1 PRRPL
6 RRIVPTRAA
15 GVGRA
20 ARPRARL
27 HPQGRRG
34 GCAPGR
40 RRRRRTRRIAARLLR
55 AADDLRRR
63 AARHDHRPGGDLRA
77 GAVDHPLR
85 HRGGGGPH
93 RQRHRVRPGRGGVVG
108 RPGAG
113 RAGGPPAAHRPGRR
127 QRRPLQPHGP
137 LRRLQA
143 VGGGA
148 GAGPLRPGGVP
159 RGEVAAALSRA
170 RRLAAGGDP
179 DYPGVMDSQSVVV
192 ITGASA
198 GVGRAAARAFAQHG
212 VRRIGLLARGRA
224 GLDATTR
231 ELADLGVQVCAVE
244 CDVADAPAVDA
255 AASRIEEELG
265 PIEVWVNNA
274 MTAVF
279 ARVADT
285 TAEEFRRVTEVTYLG
300 FVHGT
305 LAALQRMLP
314 RDRGVVVQV
323 GSALAYRG
331 IPLQASYCGAKHA
344 MVGFTESLRTELLHD
359 HSGVQVTMVHLPAM
373 NTPQFSWVRTR
384 LRRHPQPV
392 PPIYQPEVAAE
403 AIVYAASHPRRREH
417 FVGMPTVITVLGNK
431 LLPALGDRYLA
442 RSGIDSQ

>member
-1 PRRPL
+1 
-6 RRIVPTRAA
+6 
-15 GVGRA
+15 
-20 ARPRARL
+20 
-27 HPQGRRG
+27 
-34 GCAPGR
+34 
-40 RRRRRTRRIAARLLR
+40 
-55 AADDLRRR
+55 
-63 AARHDHRPGGDLRA
+63 
-77 GAVDHPLR
+77 
-85 HRGGGGPH
+85 
-93 RQRHRVRPGRGGVVG
+93 
-108 RPGAG
+108 
-113 RAGGPPAAHRPGRR
+113 
-127 QRRPLQPHGP
+127 
-137 LRRLQA
+137 
-143 VGGGA
+143 
-148 GAGPLRPGGVP
+148 
-159 RGEVAAALSRA
+159 
-170 RRLAAGGDP
+170 
-179 DYPGVMDSQSVVV
+179 MDSQSVVV

-442 RSGIDSQ
+442 RSGIDSQLTDRPIPANRPDNLFAPVDQEADHGSHGIFDDRAHPRSLQTWVAEHPAPVVGALAGVGAACAAVARAVR